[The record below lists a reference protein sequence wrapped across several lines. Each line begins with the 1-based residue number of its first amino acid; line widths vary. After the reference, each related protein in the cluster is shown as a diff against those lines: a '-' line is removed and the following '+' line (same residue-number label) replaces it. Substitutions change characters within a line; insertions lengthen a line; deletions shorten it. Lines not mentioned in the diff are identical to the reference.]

1 MCDEQNYQEYLGELA
16 QADEYFDN
24 VLAELDEKQ
33 EEDKVKS
40 WTMLYKNDMYA
51 TFINYQGNMR
61 CIGAPYINDCFE
73 E

>member
-1 MCDEQNYQEYLGELA
+1 MCNEPNYQEYLGELA

-24 VLAELDEKQ
+24 VLAELDEQQ
-33 EEDKVKS
+33 EEEKIKS

-61 CIGAPYINDCFE
+61 CIGAPYIDDCFDK
-73 E
+73 